1 MVAGVWFGNDNNK
14 PTKKA
19 TGSNIAAAAWHRFMA
34 TALEGVPVAAL
45 PGDYRYRDPG
55 NFAGGE
61 APDAIADQIATVGED
76 GDVIRSAPAP
86 LPEATAPTTT
96 GAIRLAPPPERK
108 GLFRRLFGG

>member
-1 MVAGVWFGNDNNK
+1 M
-14 PTKKA
+14 
-19 TGSNIAAAAWHRFMA
+19 AAA
-34 TALEGVPVAAL
+34 LDGVPVAAL

-76 GDVIRSAPAP
+76 GDVIRSAPP
-86 LPEATAPTTT
+86 SPIATAPTTT